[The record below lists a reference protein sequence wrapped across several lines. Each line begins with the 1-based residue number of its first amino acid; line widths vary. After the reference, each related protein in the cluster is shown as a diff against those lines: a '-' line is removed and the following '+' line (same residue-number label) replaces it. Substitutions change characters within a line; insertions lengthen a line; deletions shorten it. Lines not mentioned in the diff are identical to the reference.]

1 MEGWRKLEKNDG
13 CFKAVPDFYEEL
25 ASASL
30 CHPDD
35 NNAGLL
41 LANSPEV
48 SLTTTEAEQRHMW
61 FSPRVS

>member
-1 MEGWRKLEKNDG
+1 MEGWKMLGKNDG

-30 CHPDD
+30 CQTDD

-41 LANSPEV
+41 LANSREV
-48 SLTTTEAEQRHMW
+48 SLTTVKAEQQHMW
-61 FSPRVS
+61 FSLSAS